1 MKPNDELA
9 LKILRFVSSTLLV
22 VLSVVCAN
30 AQSRQTILQCNYMI
44 AGVSPDTQISA
55 CNQLLSSKMR
65 LSAQDLAG
73 LHVMLGQGYYRK
85 NDATKALIEFDEAL
99 KSKPSRPATTL
110 GLGLRGVVHKSRGE
124 LDLALKDFNEAL
136 NLDPRNAP
144 TMADRGSAYME
155 KRDYKRAM
163 TDFDMALQLN
173 PKMALTHLMRSNL
186 YTIEGDDERADSDLK
201 LAISLDPKRREDF
214 IGRSELLRQWVSYL
228 KEIQDYDDY
237 QNWSGSPLDMLRG
250 KVASS
255 GGEPERSSDESCAL
269 AAIHWQSAVSI
280 GTPEAYE
287 DHLER
292 FSTCAF
298 AGLARAQLAKQRK
311 NMQSMKP

>member
-214 IGRSELLRQWVSYL
+214 IGKRPVQLGRVDDKHGARPHFAGRQARGCQQRSKQRNQST
-228 KEIQDYDDY
+228 
-237 QNWSGSPLDMLRG
+237 NP
-250 KVASS
+250 
-255 GGEPERSSDESCAL
+255 GEHDN
-269 AAIHWQSAVSI
+269 HSI
-280 GTPEAYE
+280 GYTHNTNEISGNVAH
-287 DHLER
+287 D
-292 FSTCAF
+292 CAIENTTREG
-298 AGLARAQLAKQRK
+298 AHR
-311 NMQSMKP
+311 